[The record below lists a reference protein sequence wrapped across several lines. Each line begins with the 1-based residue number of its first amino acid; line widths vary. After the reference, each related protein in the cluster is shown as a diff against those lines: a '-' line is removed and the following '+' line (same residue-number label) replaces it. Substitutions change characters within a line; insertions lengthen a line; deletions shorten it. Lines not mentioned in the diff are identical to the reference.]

1 MRIIGD
7 TNIPFLSYRK
17 IALSLSLIIIIA
29 GLAYQFL
36 GPGLNLGIDF
46 VGGTQVT
53 IKFRGEPDLDQLRD
67 SMAGL
72 DVGTPTLQRFDEAE
86 KHEILIRV
94 ENPEGEE
101 GDFTGPIIELLN
113 RDLNTGIGDAFDLN
127 TQGAHSLTDLLAID
141 DPDGTGLDEE
151 GGAEHYGPMA
161 EAVLSFRKENGIYT
175 SMDQLDTIDELSDP
189 VRVFIKGNAALGE
202 FALLGAESVGPAVG
216 ADLKSKAQAAIG
228 FSLVG
233 MLIYIW
239 LRFQLPFGVGAV
251 AALFHDVL
259 ITLAALA
266 VTGREINLPTVAA
279 LLALVGYS
287 VNDSV
292 VVFDRVRENLK
303 LHRGEDLEQ
312 LMNTSINQTL
322 SRTFITSGTT
332 LMVVLSLY
340 FFGGDVINTFAF
352 VLLIGVIVGT
362 YSSIF
367 VASPVALG
375 MHRMLASYRDK
386 KRKKGRRRR

>member
-7 TNIPFLSYRK
+7 TNIPFLSYRT
-17 IALSLSLIIIIA
+17 IALGLSLLVILG
-29 GLAYQFL
+29 GLAYELF

-53 IKFRGEPDLDQLRD
+53 IKFRGEPDLNQLRD
-67 SMAGL
+67 TIDDL
-72 DVGTPTLQRFDEAE
+72 DVGTPTLQRFDEPE
-86 KHEILIRV
+86 KYEILIRV

-101 GDFTGPIIELLN
+101 GDFTAPIIELLH
-113 RDLNTGIGDAFDLN
+113 RDLNPGMGDAFDLN
-127 TQGAHSLTDLLAID
+127 TQGAQSLTDLLGSI
-141 DPDGTGLDEE
+141 DPDDTGFDLE
-151 GGAEHYGPMA
+151 GAEEHYAPMA
-161 EAVLSFRKENGIYT
+161 DAVLGFRKEHGIFH
-175 SMDQLDTIDELSDP
+175 SIDELDSIEEISAGALAT
-189 VRVFIKGNAALGE
+189 IKDKSVVGE

-216 ADLKSKAQAAIG
+216 EDLKEKAQLAIV
-228 FSLVG
+228 FSLIG
-233 MLIYIW
+233 MLAYIW
-239 LRFQLPFGVGAV
+239 LRFQLPFGIGAV
-251 AALFHDVL
+251 VALFHDVL
-259 ITLAALA
+259 ITLSALA

-303 LHRGEDLEQ
+303 LHRGEDLES
-312 LMNTSINQTL
+312 LMDTSINQTL

-332 LMVVLSLY
+332 LLVVLSLY

-352 VLLIGVIVGT
+352 VLLVGVIVGT

-367 VASPVALG
+367 VASPVALSI
-375 MHRMLASYRDK
+375 HRMLAVRRDK
-386 KRKKGRRRR
+386 KRKKGRR

>member
-17 IALSLSLIIIIA
+17 IALSLSILVIL
-29 GLAYQFL
+29 GGMAYQFM

-53 IKFRGEPDLDQLRD
+53 VKFRSEPDIGQLRETMSD
-67 SMAGL
+67 L
-72 DVGTPTLQRFDEAE
+72 QTGTPSLQRFDEPE
-86 KHEILIRV
+86 KYEILIRV

-113 RDLNTGIGDAFDLN
+113 RDLNSDLGDSFDLN
-127 TQGAHSLTDLLAID
+127 TKGSQSLVDILTAA
-141 DPDGTGLDEE
+141 DPDETGLDRE
-151 GGAEHYGPMA
+151 GGEEHYGPMA
-161 EAVLSFRKENGIYT
+161 DQVFSFRKKNGIFT
-175 SMDQLDTIDELSDP
+175 SMDQLETIEGLSDG
-189 VRVFIKGNAALGE
+189 VLALIRERAAVGE

-216 ADLKSKAQAAIG
+216 ADLQNKARAAIG
-228 FSLVG
+228 FSLLG

-239 LRFQLPFGVGAV
+239 LRFQLPFGIGAV

-259 ITLAALA
+259 ITLTALA

-303 LHRGEDLEQ
+303 LHRGEDLEG

-352 VLLIGVIVGT
+352 VLLIGILVGT

-367 VASPVALG
+367 VASPVALWV
-375 MHRMLASYRDK
+375 HRLLAARRDS
-386 KRKKGRRRR
+386 KRKKGRR

>member
-17 IALSLSLIIIIA
+17 IALSISILVILG
-29 GLAYQFL
+29 GLAYQFM

-53 IKFRGEPDLDQLRD
+53 VKFRSEPDLGQLRG
-67 SMAGL
+67 SMMDL
-72 DVGTPTLQRFDEAE
+72 EVGTPSLQRFDEPE
-86 KHEILIRV
+86 KYEILIRV

-101 GDFTGPIIELLN
+101 GDFAGPIIELLN
-113 RDLNTGIGDAFDLN
+113 RDLNSGIGDAFDLN
-127 TQGAHSLTDLLAID
+127 TKGVQALTLLLAVE
-141 DPDGTGLDEE
+141 DPDNTGLDQE
-151 GGAEHYGPMA
+151 GAAEHYGPMA
-161 EAVLSFRKENGIYT
+161 DAALSFRKENGIFT
-175 SMDQLDTIDELSDP
+175 SMDQLGAIEGISD
-189 VRVFIKGNAALGE
+189 NARALIEDRGAVGE
-202 FALLGAESVGPAVG
+202 FAILGAESVGPAVG
-216 ADLKSKAQAAIG
+216 ADLQNKALAAIG
-228 FSLVG
+228 FSLLG

-239 LRFQLPFGVGAV
+239 LRFQLPFGIGAV

-259 ITLAALA
+259 ITLTALA

-303 LHRGEDLEQ
+303 LHRGEDLEG

-352 VLLIGVIVGT
+352 VLLIGILVGT

-367 VASPVALG
+367 VASPVALWV
-375 MHRMLASYRDK
+375 HQLLAARRDS
-386 KRKKGRRRR
+386 KRKKGRR

>member
-17 IALSLSLIIIIA
+17 IALSLSILVIIG
-29 GLAYQFL
+29 GLAYQFM

-53 IKFRGEPDLDQLRD
+53 VKFRSEPDLGLLRETMSD
-67 SMAGL
+67 L
-72 DVGTPTLQRFDEAE
+72 QTGTPSLQRFDEPE
-86 KHEILIRV
+86 KFEILIRV

-101 GDFTGPIIELLN
+101 GDFTGPIIELLD
-113 RDLNTGIGDAFDLN
+113 RDLNAGLGDGFDLN
-127 TQGAHSLTDLLAID
+127 TKGVQALTDILTTA
-141 DPDGTGLDEE
+141 DPDETGLDQE
-151 GGAEHYGPMA
+151 GGDEHYGPMA
-161 EAVLSFRKENGIYT
+161 GKVFSFRKENGIFT
-175 SMDQLDTIDELSDP
+175 SMDQVETIEGLSDGT
-189 VRVFIKGNAALGE
+189 RALIRDQAVIGE
-202 FALLGAESVGPAVG
+202 FAILGAESVGPAVG
-216 ADLKSKAQAAIG
+216 ADLQNKARAAIG
-228 FSLVG
+228 FSLLG

-239 LRFQLPFGVGAV
+239 LRFQLPFGIGAV

-259 ITLAALA
+259 ITLTALA
-266 VTGREINLPTVAA
+266 ITGREINLPTVAA

-303 LHRGEDLEQ
+303 LHRGEDLEG

-352 VLLIGVIVGT
+352 VLLIGIIVGT

-367 VASPVALG
+367 VASPVALWV
-375 MHRMLASYRDK
+375 HRLLAARRES
-386 KRKKGRRRR
+386 KRKKGRR

>member
-7 TNIPFLSYRK
+7 TNIPFLSYRR
-17 IALSLSLIIIIA
+17 IALSISVLVIAA

-36 GPGLNLGIDF
+36 GPGLNRGIDF

-53 IKFRGEPDLDQLRD
+53 LKFRGEPDLDQLRAT
-67 SMAGL
+67 MADL
-72 DVGTPTLQRFDEAE
+72 ETGTPSLQRFDEPE

-94 ENPEGEE
+94 QNPEGEE
-101 GDFTGPIIELLN
+101 GDFTGPIIELLH
-113 RDLNTGIGDAFDLN
+113 RDLNGGLGGAFDLN
-127 TQGAHSLTDLLAID
+127 TRGAQELRDLLVEL
-141 DPDGTGLDEE
+141 DPDGTGLDRE
-151 GGAEHYGPMA
+151 GGAEYYGPMA
-161 EAVLSFRKENGIYT
+161 DAVLEVRKEKGIFQD
-175 SMDQLDTIDELSDP
+175 MVDLDQVEGVSDA
-189 VRVFIKGNAALGE
+189 VLATVKERGALGA

-216 ADLKSKAQAAIG
+216 EDLKNKAQLAVV
-228 FSLVG
+228 FSLIG
-233 MLIYIW
+233 MLAYIW

-259 ITLAALA
+259 ITLTALA

-303 LHRGEDLEQ
+303 LHRGEDLEG

-332 LMVVLSLY
+332 LMVILSLY

-352 VLLIGVIVGT
+352 VLLVGVIVGT

-367 VASPVALG
+367 VASPVALT
-375 MHRMLASYRDK
+375 MHRVLAARRDK
-386 KRKKGRRRR
+386 KRKKGRR